1 MERTQIANVALARS
15 DRYLREFVEALRM
28 CPFARRCREEGR
40 LERRVLFPED
50 DGLTAAHA
58 GAIGAAHTGAA
69 GTAVRTVLAELQTVP
84 PQMEVALFIFPLAPK
99 GSLESAHAFEAF
111 GAGVRDA
118 MPKPATFYCVAFHPD
133 LPRDLRD
140 AHRAVP
146 FIRRSPDPTLQF
158 VRIETLE
165 AVRGAD
171 GDRYVDPS
179 RLTPALL
186 ASLQE
191 EESLSDAIAS
201 ENFRTLEREGPD
213 EVERLLRS
221 IAGE

>member
-40 LERRVLFPED
+40 LERRVLFPEG
-50 DGLTAAHA
+50 DGLAVS
-58 GAIGAAHTGAA
+58 HTGA
-69 GTAVRTVLAELQTVP
+69 AVRTVLAELQTVP